1 MSELNDDKTEVS
13 AWKNTNE
20 TTISE
25 LLLRSKGC
33 LNLYNNLNKGMGS
46 FFFFF
51 MSFNQIAIIFY
62 LFMTITTLLDGKY
75 DIPSLCFGMCFGL
88 GTLGLAISV
97 VSVTLAL
104 ERYSAKRDRTKVSF
118 LAPKLRRVALYLPQV
133 LPRSGTVGR
142 RAESDVDQLQGE
154 G

>member
-1 MSELNDDKTEVS
+1 MT
-13 AWKNTNE
+13 E
-20 TTISE
+20 TTDLTHWRDTKKGAIAE
-25 LLLRSKGC
+25 VLLRSKGC
-33 LNLYNNLNKGMGS
+33 LTLYNNNLNKGMGS

-75 DIPSLCFGMCFGL
+75 DISSLCFGMCFGL

-104 ERYSAKRDRTKVSF
+104 ERYSAKKDRTKVSF

-133 LPRSGTVGR
+133 LPRSGTFSW

>member
-1 MSELNDDKTEVS
+1 MT
-13 AWKNTNE
+13 A
-20 TTISE
+20 TTDLTLGMDIKKAALAD

-33 LNLYNNLNKGMGS
+33 LSLYNNLNKGMGS

-75 DIPSLCFGMCFGL
+75 DISSLCFGMCFGL

-104 ERYSAKRDRTKVSF
+104 ERYSAKKTGLKYHSW
-118 LAPKLRRVALYLPQV
+118 LPN
-133 LPRSGTVGR
+133 L
-142 RAESDVDQLQGE
+142 EE
-154 G
+154 

>member
-1 MSELNDDKTEVS
+1 MT
-13 AWKNTNE
+13 E
-20 TTISE
+20 TTDLTHWRDTKKGAIAE
-25 LLLRSKGC
+25 VLLRSKGC
-33 LNLYNNLNKGMGS
+33 LTLYNNNLNKGMGS

-75 DIPSLCFGMCFGL
+75 DISSLCFGMCFGL

-104 ERYSAKRDRTKVSF
+104 ERYSAKKDRNKVSF
-118 LAPKLRRVALYLPQV
+118 LAPKLK
-133 LPRSGTVGR
+133 
-142 RAESDVDQLQGE
+142 E
-154 G
+154 

>member
-1 MSELNDDKTEVS
+1 MTETTDLTHWMDTKKAAITEVLS
-13 AWKNTNE
+13 
-20 TTISE
+20 
-25 LLLRSKGC
+25 RSKGC
-33 LNLYNNLNKGMGS
+33 LSLYNNLNKGMGS

-104 ERYSAKRDRTKVSF
+104 ERYSAKIDRRKVSF
-118 LAPKLRRVALYLPQV
+118 LASKLKKIALHMPQV
-133 LPRSGTVGR
+133 LPRSGTFSR